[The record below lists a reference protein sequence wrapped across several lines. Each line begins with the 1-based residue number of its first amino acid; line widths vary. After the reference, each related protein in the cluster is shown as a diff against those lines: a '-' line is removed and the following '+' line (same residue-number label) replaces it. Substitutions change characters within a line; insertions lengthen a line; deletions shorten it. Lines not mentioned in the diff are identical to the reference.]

1 MSESNLV
8 FNGIKPDGSYALPP
22 QTAKELAD
30 RVLTARSRADK
41 LAEQLE
47 RALKNTDKITD
58 IVNFLVQ
65 HSLKLLDGEV
75 VSREMWL
82 TAMARHLLVTILGD
96 AAAGEGNVQEL
107 ARKLQEDP
115 QKKVELII
123 KVFLKPATSAQELK
137 DLLLPQKP
145 DDGADMKESLKRRVQ
160 HLGGIVI
167 KDLLSPAQAVDLEA
181 KPSARV
187 IWLTNLCRQLR
198 ELPLESLK
206 ALTENR
212 GVITTPLRRLVAEL
226 QALPDTGS
234 PWLTQLIHD
243 LDPVHRLGKY
253 AAWPTLMDIL
263 ERDLTPPLQDETI
276 SIAWGPLLAALKTW
290 LNVLLSEVGV
300 LGAVPWVNPL
310 KLGEAGWGIIFPQT
324 MAAERVEAIRKALA
338 PLLALREQQA
348 GALYRIYTGN
358 AGYRPGEDARAF
370 LRRYHTDP
378 SQPANPPETGMP
390 YYLLL
395 VGSPEEIPFE
405 FQYSLE
411 VQYAVGRI
419 DFDDMAGYHAYARSV
434 VAAEQDDFRL
444 APEVTFFAVSHPG
457 DEATQLSARRLI
469 TPVSERL
476 RKRTEQARL
485 QAAEDA
491 RPPDWQ
497 ITVVPPEQAKR
508 AKLLEMLTREKAP
521 AVLFTASHGMQ
532 FDPTDP
538 VEQRANQGAI
548 VCADWRGPAEKQVL
562 PEYYLSGH
570 VLAAQDD
577 ANLLGTIAFLFACY
591 GAGTPKIDDY
601 YRQDFMDKGE
611 VIAEQPFIAALPK
624 AMLSLSKGG
633 ALAVVG
639 HVERVWSLSYLGP
652 EQRVGLGEARRD
664 EHLAVFEAML
674 DRLLQGHPLGEVMDY
689 FGARYAALSTELT
702 AAYDANDQ
710 IGNVDEYQLAELW
723 TANHDARGY
732 IVIGDPAVR
741 LKVAKTPA
749 EATPRKD
756 LD

>member
-1 MSESNLV
+1 MSESSLV

-22 QTAKELAD
+22 QTTKELAD
-30 RVLTARSRADK
+30 RVLAARSRADK
-41 LAEQLE
+41 LSEQLE
-47 RALKNTDKITD
+47 RAVKNTDKISD

-65 HSLKLLDGEV
+65 HSLTLLDGEPI
-75 VSREMWL
+75 SRDMWL
-82 TAMARHLLVTILGD
+82 TALARHLLTTILGE
-96 AAAGEGNVQEL
+96 AAAGAGNVQEL
-107 ARKLQEDP
+107 ARKLQEEP
-115 QKKVELII
+115 QKKVALIV
-123 KVFLKPATSAQELK
+123 KVFLKPATSTQELK
-137 DLLLPQKP
+137 DLLLPQKT
-145 DDGADMKESLKRRVQ
+145 DDAANFKESLKQRIQ
-160 HLGGIVI
+160 HLGGIII
-167 KDLLSPAQAVDLEA
+167 KDLLSPAQAVALEA
-181 KPSARV
+181 QPALRLA
-187 IWLTNLCRQLR
+187 WLAELCRQLR
-198 ELPLESLK
+198 EFPLESLK

-212 GVITTPLRRLVAEL
+212 GIVTTPLRQLVTEL
-226 QALPDTGS
+226 QTLPDTGS

-253 AAWPTLMDIL
+253 AAWPTLIDIL
-263 ERDLTPPLQDETI
+263 ERDLTPALADATI
-276 SIAWGPLLAALKTW
+276 SIAWGPLLAALQKW
-290 LNVLLSEVGV
+290 LNVLSNFVGT
-300 LGAVPWVNPL
+300 LGVVPWVNPL
-310 KLGEAGWGIIFPQT
+310 KLSEAGWGIIFPQT
-324 MAAERVEAIRKALA
+324 MPQERVEAIRTALA

-348 GALYRIYTGN
+348 GSLYKVYTGK
-358 AGYRPGEDARAF
+358 AGYLPGEDARAF

-419 DFDDMAGYHAYARSV
+419 DFDDIAGYHTYARSV
-434 VAAEQDDFRL
+434 VAAEQEDFRL
-444 APEVTFFAVSHPG
+444 APEATFFAVSHPG
-457 DEATQLSARRLI
+457 DEATQLSAKHLI

-476 RKRTEQARL
+476 KKRLDAAQS
-485 QAAEDA
+485 QAAQDA

-497 ITVVPPEQAKR
+497 ITVIPPEQATR
-508 AKLLEMLTREKAP
+508 ANLLTTLTREKAP
-521 AVLFTASHGMQ
+521 AVFFTASHGMQ
-532 FDPTDP
+532 FDSGDP
-538 VEQRANQGAI
+538 VLQRANQGAI

-562 PEYYLSGH
+562 PEYYLSGD

-674 DRLLQGHPLGEVMDY
+674 HRLLQGHPLGEVMDY

-702 AAYDANDQ
+702 AAFDAFTDP
-710 IGNVDEYQLAELW
+710 DEYQLAELW

>member
-1 MSESNLV
+1 MSESNLY

-30 RVLTARSRADK
+30 RVLTDRSRVGE
-41 LAEQLE
+41 LSGQLE
-47 RALKNTDKITD
+47 RALKNTDKISD

-65 HSLKLLDGEV
+65 HSLKLLDGEAI
-75 VSREMWL
+75 SREMWL
-82 TAMARHLLVTILGD
+82 TALARHLLVKILGE

-107 ARKLQEDP
+107 ARKLQDDP
-115 QKKVELII
+115 QKKVEMIV
-123 KVFLKPATSAQELK
+123 KVFLKPGTSAQELK
-137 DLLLPQKP
+137 DLLLSQKP
-145 DDGADMKESLKRRVQ
+145 DDVIGFKESLKRRVQ
-160 HLGGIVI
+160 HLGGIII
-167 KDLLSPAQAVDLEA
+167 KDLLSPAQAVNLEGKPASRVTWLA
-181 KPSARV
+181 K
-187 IWLTNLCRQLR
+187 LCRQLR

-212 GVITTPLRRLVAEL
+212 GIVTTPLRRLVAEL
-226 QALPDTGS
+226 QTLPDTGS

-243 LDPVHRLGKY
+243 LDPVHRS
-253 AAWPTLMDIL
+253 WPTVIDIL
-263 ERDLTPPLQDETI
+263 ERDLAPTLQNDTV
-276 SIAWGPLLAALKTW
+276 SIAWGPLLAALTTW
-290 LNVLLSEVGV
+290 LSVLLSEVGV
-300 LGAVPWVNPL
+300 LGVVPWVDPL
-310 KLGEAGWGIIFPQT
+310 KLSEAGWGIIFPKV
-324 MAAERVEAIRKALA
+324 MPEERVEAIRTALA
-338 PLLALREQQA
+338 PLLTLREQQA
-348 GALYRIYTGN
+348 GSLYKIYSDR
-358 AGYRPGEDARAF
+358 AGYFPGEDARAF

-378 SQPANPPETGMP
+378 SQPANPAETGMP

-405 FQYSLE
+405 FQYGLE
-411 VQYAVGRI
+411 VQYAAGRI
-419 DFDDMAGYHAYARSV
+419 DFDDIAGYHTYARSV
-434 VAAEQDDFRL
+434 VAAEQDDFHL

-457 DEATQLSARRLI
+457 DEATQLSAKHLI

-476 RKRTEQARL
+476 SKRMEQAYS
-485 QAAEDA
+485 QADQDA
-491 RPPDWQ
+491 KPPAWNID
-497 ITVVPPEQAKR
+497 VVPPEQAKR
-508 AKLLEMLTREKAP
+508 AKLLEILTREKAP

-532 FDPTDP
+532 FDPDDP

-562 PEYYLSGH
+562 PEYYLSGD
-570 VLAAQDD
+570 VLAGQDD

-601 YRQDFMDKGE
+601 YRQAYMDKGE
-611 VIAEQPFIAALPK
+611 VIAEQPFTAALPK

-674 DRLLQGHPLGEVMDY
+674 DRLLRGHPLGEVMDY
-689 FGARYAALSTELT
+689 FGVRYAALSTEL
-702 AAYDANDQ
+702 AAAFDADS
-710 IGNVDEYQLAELW
+710 DEYQLAELW

-732 IVIGDPAVR
+732 IIIGDPAVR

-749 EATPRKD
+749 EATPRKN